1 MWQSATP
8 HSTIDRVSHVDGS
21 SNRGSTVK
29 KSKKPA
35 TRSVVASLQI
45 SAALLAVLAGLAGWR
60 GLQQ

>member
-1 MWQSATP
+1 M
-8 HSTIDRVSHVDGS
+8 
-21 SNRGSTVK
+21 K